1 MRSGQILGLSA
12 LALALTTGA
21 GAAAAALPDATQRA
35 LTKLE
40 LDPAVMTGLDE
51 ELETPQAWVEGA
63 AKEKEAVILGT
74 WDDSQFRAMT
84 VPFRERYPSVTLNFR
99 RAATAERGTK
109 VLAALGEG
117 RVIADVLISIVDAKA
132 EFIKMKALADLRDL
146 PGFKNLPGDYAGQD
160 GTWASYA
167 QSYRC
172 MAYNLN
178 KVKVA
183 ELPQSWDDLVTKP
196 RWRGGKIALTN
207 NPNAWLLNL
216 WAAKGERWGEDFT
229 RKLFEVD
236 QPQRRKEGMNAVTGL
251 TVAGEADVSIP
262 APERAVAKFVAR
274 GAPIGYHCPEPVPIT
289 LSEIVLLEK
298 SPHKNASRLFI
309 NWLLS
314 REGQLMQ
321 YTEAYA
327 VPVHKALQLP
337 NFVPFADTILGK
349 PVSLRDESMMT
360 GGLQDKM
367 LDRWNGYWAGK

>member
-1 MRSGQILGLSA
+1 MRSWQFLGMSA
-12 LALALTTGA
+12 LALTLMTGSIA
-21 GAAAAALPDATQRA
+21 RAATLPAATQKA
-35 LTKLE
+35 VSKLK
-40 LDPAVMTGLDE
+40 LDPAVMNGLDK
-51 ELETPQAWVEGA
+51 ELEVPQAWVEDA

-99 RAATAERGTK
+99 RAATAERSTK

-132 EFIKMKALADLRDL
+132 EFIKMEALADLREL
-146 PGFKNLPGDYAGQD
+146 PGFKNLPDDYAGED

-172 MAYNLN
+172 MAYNLD
-178 KVKVA
+178 KVRKE
-183 ELPQSWDDLVTKP
+183 ELPQQWDDLLTNP

-216 WAAKGERWGEDFT
+216 WAAHGERWGEDFT

-236 QPQRRKEGMNAVTGL
+236 RPQRRKEGMNAVTGL
-251 TVAGEADVSIP
+251 TVAGEFDVSIP

-289 LSEIVLLEK
+289 LSEIVMLEK

-327 VPVHKALQLP
+327 VPVHKALQLA

-349 PVSLRDESMMT
+349 PVSVRDESMMKDA
-360 GGLQDKM
+360 LQDKM
-367 LDRWNGYWAGK
+367 LDRWNFYWAGK